1 MTRLKKHG
9 ITLIFMIL
17 IIAFFVWPV
26 QERTPKQIKR
36 LKKHAMT
43 DLTIAYVKDSVC
55 IMCPDGQV
63 VFDIANNPKNAI
75 FIANDWTQTDV
86 DNFTRSLQP
95 ECDVEISTPELAAY
109 LMKHGKRFG
118 EVWSLRLEAE

>member
-1 MTRLKKHG
+1 
-9 ITLIFMIL
+9 MIL

-36 LKKHAMT
+36 LKKHARG
-43 DLTIAYVKDSVC
+43 DLTIAYVGDSVC
-55 IMCPDGQV
+55 IMCPDGQIA
-63 VFDIANNPKNAI
+63 FKIANDPKNVI
-75 FIANDWTQTDV
+75 FIADDWTQTDV

-109 LMKHGKRFG
+109 LMKHGKRSG